1 MLMLVLTIVKLTRTL
16 YKLLNENR
24 RFNLLFKDIDIHL
37 ESQIDV
43 LQTQGKKF
51 KPIRQVD
58 GSNFVLFTRFW
69 SFIPWQQSSEWVFQY

>member
-43 LQTQGKKF
+43 LHREKIQTNPSG
-51 KPIRQVD
+51 
-58 GSNFVLFTRFW
+58 
-69 SFIPWQQSSEWVFQY
+69 